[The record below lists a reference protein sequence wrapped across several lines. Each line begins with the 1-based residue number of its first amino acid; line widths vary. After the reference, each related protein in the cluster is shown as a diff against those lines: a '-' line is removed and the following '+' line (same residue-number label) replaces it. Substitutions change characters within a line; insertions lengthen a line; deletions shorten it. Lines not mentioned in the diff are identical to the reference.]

1 MFRTL
6 SVFSDLYGV
15 IRRYLQHESNDHQM
29 LMDPLSTLA
38 RLAIFSEKPSGTKM
52 SISDYTITF
61 HDVQA
66 LQGTIRKL
74 NGDQRDDLHY
84 LYQPIMM
91 ACRWYSHQSEL
102 RPVFEM
108 ALRGLNKLEKL
119 YQDSPVIGQCLTLYE
134 KTIYKALE
142 DASINLALLE
152 RSTLLESNDLT
163 VDWGNTNTLKSIW
176 TTNRIKVLVSLFDE
190 FRQCQDRDDLRHP
203 VRHRQRDRHRDR
215 LDEPRPRPPPPRCC

>member
-142 DASINLALLE
+142 DAS
-152 RSTLLESNDLT
+152 LLESNDSS
-163 VDWGNTNTLKSIW
+163 VFPQSNTLKSIW

-190 FRQCQDRDDLRHP
+190 FRQCQDRDDLP
-203 VRHRQRDRHRDR
+203 VLIEALDSFLKSIDLQVQRLARFDKV
-215 LDEPRPRPPPPRCC
+215 

>member
-6 SVFSDLYGV
+6 SAFSDLYGM
-15 IRRYLQHESNDHQM
+15 IRRYLQQDSNDYQM

-38 RLAIFSEKPSGTKM
+38 RLAIYSEKPSGTKM

-61 HDVQA
+61 NDVQA
-66 LQGTIRKL
+66 LQGTIRKI

-91 ACRWYSHQSEL
+91 ACRWYSHRSDL
-102 RPVFEM
+102 RLVFDM

-134 KTIYKALE
+134 KTIHKALE
-142 DASINLALLE
+142 DASLIDMT
-152 RSTLLESNDLT
+152 SDSSS
-163 VDWGNTNTLKSIW
+163 NTLKSIW
-176 TTNRIKVLVSLFDE
+176 TPNRIQILISMFDE
-190 FRQCQDRDDLRHP
+190 IRHCDDRDDLP
-203 VRHRQRDRHRDR
+203 ALIEALDSFLKSIDLQVQRFARFDKT
-215 LDEPRPRPPPPRCC
+215 